1 MKSIDRDAQG
11 LSGIGS
17 SCKSPCGQWRIYLA
31 WEQILQDLT

>member
-17 SCKSPCGQWRIYLA
+17 GCKSPCSRWRIHLA
-31 WEQILQDLT
+31 REQILQDLT

>member
-17 SCKSPCGQWRIYLA
+17 GYKSPCGQWRTHLA
-31 WEQILQDLT
+31 REQILQDLT